1 MLDNKVVVIIGGA
14 GLIGRAFCQAVAREN
29 AKVIV
34 ADLNASEAKK
44 VVQSIQLQNGLA
56 EFQLLDITSKNSL
69 QGLILN
75 LHERYGRIDAIVNSA
90 YPRNNNW
97 GNTLDDVTYADF
109 CENMNLHL
117 GGYFLVMQQFA
128 SYFRGHGG
136 GNMINIASIYGVI
149 APKFGVYSGT
159 SMTMPVEYAAI
170 KSSII
175 HLTQYFAQY
184 FKSSGVRCN
193 VLSPGGVLDEQPEL
207 FLNQYRS
214 HCAKKGMLDA
224 QDLCGS
230 LIYLLSDASKFVTGH
245 NLIVDDGFCL

>member
-1 MLDNKVVVIIGGA
+1 
-14 GLIGRAFCQAVAREN
+14 
-29 AKVIV
+29 
-34 ADLNASEAKK
+34 
-44 VVQSIQLQNGLA
+44 
-56 EFQLLDITSKNSL
+56 
-69 QGLILN
+69 
-75 LHERYGRIDAIVNSA
+75 
-90 YPRNNNW
+90 
-97 GNTLDDVTYADF
+97 
-109 CENMNLHL
+109 MNLHL

-128 SYFRGHGG
+128 SYFQRHGG